1 MVFDPRCKLDSMSYY
16 LNGYYGVKCLKMEYD
31 VDACCARVKKLL
43 YNLYDEYLTV
53 YGSSLNLDVTHTQ
66 TTSQPPTSSSFGFI

>member
-1 MVFDPRCKLDSMSYY
+1 
-16 LNGYYGVKCLKMEYD
+16 MEYD

-43 YNLYDEYLTV
+43 YDLYDEYLTV

-66 TTSQPPTSSSFGFI
+66 TTSQPQHPPPPDL